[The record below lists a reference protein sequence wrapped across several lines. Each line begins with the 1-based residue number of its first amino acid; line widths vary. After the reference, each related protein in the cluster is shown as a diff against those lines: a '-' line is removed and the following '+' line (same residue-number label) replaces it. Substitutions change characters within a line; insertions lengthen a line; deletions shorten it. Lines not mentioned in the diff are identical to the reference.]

1 MQGRPLHFIFLC
13 DCSGSMGMDGKIQ
26 ALNTAIREVL
36 PIMSKEQD
44 SNIHAEVLVR
54 AVKFSTG
61 AQWHIAQPTRV
72 SDVRWEDLTAGGV
85 TDLGAALK
93 LVADQLQTGVMDRR
107 GLPPVLLLISD
118 GMPTDDWKI
127 GLKALMEQ
135 PWGKKAVRMAIAI
148 GSDVKHETLQEFI
161 AHPEIHPLQANN
173 PEQLTKFIRWVSTS
187 VTNSVSQS
195 RGVDVEGKPSST
207 SPVQIPLALPDQ
219 DKSSG
224 DPSVW

>member
-36 PIMSKEQD
+36 PIMAKEQD
-44 SNIHAEVLVR
+44 SNIHAEVLIR

-61 AQWHIAQPTRV
+61 AQWHIAQPTKV
-72 SDVRWEDLTAGGV
+72 YDVRWEDLTAGGV

-93 LVADQLQTGVMDRR
+93 LVADQLQMGVVDRR
-107 GLPPVLLLISD
+107 GLPPVLLLVSD
-118 GMPTDDWKI
+118 GMPTDDWKA
-127 GLKALMEQ
+127 GLKALMDQ

-148 GSDVKHETLQEFI
+148 GSDVKRETLQEFI

-173 PEQLTKFIRWVSTS
+173 PEQLTKFIRWVSTT
-187 VTNSVSQS
+187 VTDSISQS
-195 RGVDVEGKPSST
+195 KGLDIEEKESFTPV
-207 SPVQIPLALPDQ
+207 VQIPQALTDPDR
-219 DKSSG
+219 SSG
-224 DPSVW
+224 DSTVW